1 MDVSIDPLRVDR
13 QDALRMGAASEP
25 GVETVGQRLRRLR
38 HERGLSQR
46 DLASPGVSYA
56 YISRIEAGA
65 RRPSVK
71 ALRQLA
77 PKLGVSVEYLETGRD
92 LSDRDQRELRLA
104 DAELALRLEQ
114 DSPGTQA
121 EFAALL
127 SEALAAGDAEAAAR
141 ARAGL
146 GELADRRGDFATAIA
161 ELEQA
166 RATGV
171 LSPLTHGDLYA
182 TLARAYSASGQPR
195 RAVELLEDCLSQVQ
209 AQAPE
214 DVSAEVRFATYLSY
228 ALSDLGEL
236 ERAKSVVDE
245 ALGRAQETPDP
256 YTRVRLYWSLARLA
270 LMEGKPRS
278 ALRQIQRAIGL
289 LEATEDTRQLAR
301 AHLSSGEILIDDG
314 QPGQAQGHLELAEKL
329 LGDHADAADLAWLYS
344 EQARAALLLG
354 EDEPAE
360 RLARRAISLL
370 AGGDPLKRARAYAT
384 LAEARPEEIDASQAE
399 FAQALEV
406 LEDERRWPAAAS
418 VLRTWSRALR
428 RAGRE
433 QAALDVLDRA
443 AAYGVRGS
451 GQPAGERL

>member
-1 MDVSIDPLRVDR
+1 MR
-13 QDALRMGAASEP
+13 AEGEP
-25 GVETVGQRLRRLR
+25 AVETVGQRLRRLR

-46 DLASPGVSYA
+46 ELASPGVSYA

-71 ALRQLA
+71 ALRRLA

-92 LSDRDQRELRLA
+92 LTDRDQRELRLA
-104 DAELALRLEQ
+104 EAELTLRLEQ
-114 DSPGTQA
+114 DSSDAEA
-121 EFAALL
+121 EFSALL
-127 SEALAAGDAEAAAR
+127 TEAQAAGDAETAAR

-146 GELADRRGDFATAIA
+146 GELADRRGDFATAIG
-161 ELEQA
+161 ELEQV

-171 LSPLTHGDLYA
+171 LSPLTHADIYA

-209 AQAPE
+209 AQAPD

-228 ALSDLGEL
+228 ALSDVGEL
-236 ERAKSVVDE
+236 ERAKSVVGR
-245 ALGRAQETPDP
+245 ALGRAQQAPDP
-256 YTRVRLYWSLARLA
+256 YSRVRLYWSLARLA
-270 LMEGKPRS
+270 LMEGEPRS

-301 AHLSSGEILIDDG
+301 AHVSCGEILIDDG
-314 QPGQAQGHLELAEKL
+314 DPEQARGHFDVAEKL
-329 LGDHADAADLAWLYS
+329 LGEHADAADLAWLYS
-344 EQARAALLLG
+344 EQARAALLIG

-360 RLARRAISLL
+360 QLARRALSLL

-384 LAEARPEEIDASQAE
+384 LAEARPDEIDASQAE
-399 FAQALEV
+399 FVRALDV
-406 LEDERRWPAAAS
+406 LEAERRWPAAAS
-418 VLRTWSRALR
+418 VLRAWSRALR

-443 AAYGVRGS
+443 AAYGVRSS

>member
-1 MDVSIDPLRVDR
+1 MRPEGES
-13 QDALRMGAASEP
+13 

-38 HERGLSQR
+38 HERGMSQR

-104 DAELALRLEQ
+104 EAELMLRLEQ
-114 DSPGTQA
+114 DASGA
-121 EFAALL
+121 ETELTALVA
-127 SEALAAGDAEAAAR
+127 EAETAGDAEVAAR
-141 ARAGL
+141 AHAGL
-146 GELADRRGDFATAIA
+146 GELADRRGDFTKAIA
-161 ELEQA
+161 QLERA
-166 RATGV
+166 RADGA

-195 RAVELLEDCLSQVQ
+195 EAVDVLEDCLVQVR
-209 AQAPE
+209 AQAPD
-214 DVSAEVRFATYLSY
+214 DVTAEVRFATYLSY

-236 ERAKSVVDE
+236 ERAHTVVRE
-245 ALGRAQETPDP
+245 ALGRAREAPDP
-256 YTRVRLYWSLARLA
+256 YSRVRLYWSLARLA

-301 AHLSSGEILIDDG
+301 AHLSAGEILIDDS
-314 QPGQAQGHLELAEKL
+314 QPEEAQGHFELAEKL

-344 EQARAALLLG
+344 EQARASLGFG
-354 EDEPAE
+354 EDEQAE
-360 RLARRAISLL
+360 RLARQALSLL
-370 AGGDPLKRARAYAT
+370 EGGDPLKRARSYAT

-399 FAQALEV
+399 FAQALAV
-406 LEDERRWPAAAS
+406 LEEERRWPAAAA
-418 VLRTWSRALR
+418 VLRAWSRALR

>member
-1 MDVSIDPLRVDR
+1 MKPITDD
-13 QDALRMGAASEP
+13 

-46 DLASPGVSYA
+46 QLASPGVSYA

-92 LSDRDQRELRLA
+92 LSERDQRELRLA
-104 DAELALRLEQ
+104 EAELTLRLEQ
-114 DSPGTQA
+114 DSPEA
-121 EFAALL
+121 EREFAALL
-127 SEALAAGDAEAAAR
+127 AEAEAIGDTEVAAR
-141 ARAGL
+141 ARAAL

-171 LSPLTHGDLYA
+171 LSPLSHADLYA
-182 TLARAYSASGQPR
+182 TLGRAYSASGQPR
-195 RAVELLEDCLSQVQ
+195 RAVELLEDCLSLVQ

-236 ERAKSVVDE
+236 ERANSVVRE
-245 ALGRAQETPDP
+245 ALGRAQEAPDP
-256 YTRVRLYWSLARLA
+256 YSRVRLYWSLARLA

-301 AHLSSGEILIDDG
+301 AHLSCGEILTDDG
-314 QPGQAQGHLELAEKL
+314 QPEEAQGHLELAEEL
-329 LGDHADAADLAWLYS
+329 LGERADAADLAWLYS

-354 EDEPAE
+354 EDERGE
-360 RLARRAISLL
+360 RLARQALSLL
-370 AGGDPLKRARAYAT
+370 AEGDPLKRARAYAT
-384 LAEARPEEIDASQAE
+384 LAEARPDEIDVSQAE
-399 FAQALEV
+399 FARALEL
-406 LEDERRWPAAAS
+406 LEAEQRWPQAAS
-418 VLRTWSRALR
+418 VLRAWSRALR

-443 AAYGVRGS
+443 AAYAARGS
-451 GQPAGERL
+451 GQPVGQQL

>member
-1 MDVSIDPLRVDR
+1 MR
-13 QDALRMGAASEP
+13 AGNEA

-38 HERGLSQR
+38 QENGLSQR

-92 LSDRDQRELRLA
+92 LSDRDQRELRLSE
-104 DAELALRLEQ
+104 AELTLRLEQ
-114 DSPGTQA
+114 DSPEAEA

-127 SEALAAGDAEAAAR
+127 AEAQAAR
-141 ARAGL
+141 DA
-146 GELADRRGDFATAIA
+146 
-161 ELEQA
+161 
-166 RATGV
+166 GV
-171 LSPLTHGDLYA
+171 LSPLTHADLYA

-195 RAVELLEDCLSQVQ
+195 RAVELLEDCFSQVQ

-236 ERAKSVVDE
+236 ERARVVVRQ
-245 ALGRAQETPDP
+245 ALGRAQKTPDP
-256 YTRVRLYWSLARLA
+256 YSRVRLYWSLARLS
-270 LMEGKPRS
+270 LMDGKPRS

-301 AHLSSGEILIDDG
+301 AHLSSGEILTDDG
-314 QPGQAQGHLELAEKL
+314 DPEQAQTHLELAEKL

-344 EQARAALLLG
+344 EQARASLLIG
-354 EDEPAE
+354 EDDAAE
-360 RLARRAISLL
+360 RLARQALSLL

-384 LAEARPEEIDASQAE
+384 LAEARPEEIDALQAE

-406 LEDERRWPAAAS
+406 REAERRWPAAAS

-451 GQPAGERL
+451 RQPAGERL

>member
-1 MDVSIDPLRVDR
+1 MRTD
-13 QDALRMGAASEP
+13 GEP
-25 GVETVGQRLRRLR
+25 PVETVGQRLRRLR

-71 ALRQLA
+71 ALRRLA

-104 DAELALRLEQ
+104 EAELALRLEQ
-114 DSPGTQA
+114 DSTGAEA

-127 SEALAAGDAEAAAR
+127 AEGEAAGDAETTAR

-166 RATGV
+166 RAAAV
-171 LSPLTHGDLYA
+171 LSPITHADLYA

-195 RAVELLEDCLSQVQ
+195 RAVELLEDCLSRVQ

-236 ERAKSVVDE
+236 ERAKSVVGE
-245 ALGRAQETPDP
+245 ALGRAEEAPDP
-256 YTRVRLYWSLARLA
+256 YSRVRLYWSLARLA

-278 ALRQIQRAIGL
+278 ALRQIQRAVGL

-301 AHLSSGEILIDDG
+301 AHLFCGEVLVDDG
-314 QPGQAQGHLELAEKL
+314 QPGQAQEHFELAEKL
-329 LGDHADAADLAWLYS
+329 LADHADAADLAWLYS

-360 RLARRAISLL
+360 QLARRALSLL

-418 VLRTWSRALR
+418 VLRAWSRALR

>member
-1 MDVSIDPLRVDR
+1 MRVE
-13 QDALRMGAASEP
+13 GEP
-25 GVETVGQRLRRLR
+25 GVETIGQRLRRLR

-104 DAELALRLEQ
+104 EAELVLRLEQ
-114 DSPGTQA
+114 DSSGA
-121 EFAALL
+121 ETELTALL
-127 SEALAAGDAEAAAR
+127 AEAEAAGDAEIAAR
-141 ARAGL
+141 SRAAI
-146 GELADRRGDFATAIA
+146 GELADRRGDFMTAIA

-166 RATGV
+166 RASGA
-171 LSPLTHGDLYA
+171 LSPLTHADLFA
-182 TLARAYSASGQPR
+182 TLARAYAASGQPR
-195 RAVELLEDCLSQVQ
+195 RAVEVLEQCLSQVR

-214 DVSAEVRFATYLSY
+214 DVTAEVRFATYLSY
-228 ALSDLGEL
+228 ALSDLGDL
-236 ERAKSVVDE
+236 DRARVVVRD
-245 ALGRAQETPDP
+245 ALGRAQKEPDP
-256 YTRVRLYWSLARLA
+256 YSRVRLYWSLARLA

-301 AHLSSGEILIDDG
+301 AHLSAGEILTDDD
-314 QPGQAQGHLELAEKL
+314 QPEDAQDHFELAEKL

-344 EQARAALLLG
+344 EQARASLQTG
-354 EDEPAE
+354 DDEEAE
-360 RLARRAISLL
+360 HLARQALSLL

-384 LAEARPEEIDASQAE
+384 LAEARPDEIDASQAD
-399 FAQALEV
+399 FAQALAV
-406 LEDERRWPAAAS
+406 LEEERRWPAAAS
-418 VLRTWSRALR
+418 VLRAWSRALR

>member
-1 MDVSIDPLRVDR
+1 MR
-13 QDALRMGAASEP
+13 AEGEP
-25 GVETVGQRLRRLR
+25 GVETIGQRLRRLR
-38 HERGLSQR
+38 HEGGLSQR

-104 DAELALRLEQ
+104 EAELTLRLEQ
-114 DSPGTQA
+114 DSAAA
-121 EFAALL
+121 EAELSALL
-127 SEALAAGDAEAAAR
+127 SEADATGDPETAAR

-146 GELADRRGDFATAIA
+146 GELADRRGDFATAIS

-166 RATGV
+166 RAGGV
-171 LSPLTHGDLYA
+171 LSPLTHADTYA

-195 RAVELLEDCLSQVQ
+195 RAVEVLEDCLSQVQ
-209 AQAPE
+209 ARAPE
-214 DVSAEVRFATYLSY
+214 DVNAEVRFATYLSY
-228 ALSDLGEL
+228 ALSDLGDL
-236 ERAKSVVDE
+236 DRARAVVRE
-245 ALGRAQETPDP
+245 AMGRAQEAPDP
-256 YTRVRLYWSLARLA
+256 YARVRLYWSLARLA
-270 LMEGKPRS
+270 LMDGKPRS

-301 AHLSSGEILIDDG
+301 AHLSAGEILTDDG
-314 QPGQAQGHLELAEKL
+314 QPEEAQRHFDLAEKL

-344 EQARAALLLG
+344 EQARGSLQLG
-354 EDEPAE
+354 ESEQAE
-360 RLARRAISLL
+360 RLARQALSLL

-399 FAQALEV
+399 FAQALAV
-406 LEDERRWPAAAS
+406 LEEERRWPAAAS
-418 VLRTWSRALR
+418 VLRAWSRALR

-451 GQPAGERL
+451 GQPAGDRL

>member
-1 MDVSIDPLRVDR
+1 MR
-13 QDALRMGAASEP
+13 AEGEP
-25 GVETVGQRLRRLR
+25 GVETVGERLRRLR
-38 HERGLSQR
+38 HECGLSQR
-46 DLASPGVSYA
+46 ELASPGVSYA

-92 LSDRDQRELRLA
+92 LSDRDQRELRLSE
-104 DAELALRLEQ
+104 AELTLRLEQ
-114 DSPGTQA
+114 DSPEAEA

-127 SEALAAGDAEAAAR
+127 AEAQAAGDAEAAAR

-146 GELADRRGDFATAIA
+146 GELADRRGDFATAIE

-166 RATGV
+166 RAAGV
-171 LSPLTHGDLYA
+171 LSPLTHADLYA

-195 RAVELLEDCLSQVQ
+195 RAVELLEDCLSRVQ

-214 DVSAEVRFATYLSY
+214 DVSAEGRFATYLSY

-236 ERAKSVVDE
+236 HR
-245 ALGRAQETPDP
+245 R
-256 YTRVRLYWSLARLA
+256 RV
-270 LMEGKPRS
+270 
-278 ALRQIQRAIGL
+278 
-289 LEATEDTRQLAR
+289 
-301 AHLSSGEILIDDG
+301 
-314 QPGQAQGHLELAEKL
+314 
-329 LGDHADAADLAWLYS
+329 
-344 EQARAALLLG
+344 G
-354 EDEPAE
+354 EDDAAE
-360 RLARRAISLL
+360 RLARQALSLL

-384 LAEARPEEIDASQAE
+384 LAEARPEEIDALQAE

-406 LEDERRWPAAAS
+406 LEAERRWPAAAS

>member
-1 MDVSIDPLRVDR
+1 MEAGNES
-13 QDALRMGAASEP
+13 

-38 HERGLSQR
+38 RERGLSQR

-92 LSDRDQRELRLA
+92 LSDRDQRELRLT
-104 DAELALRLEQ
+104 DAELKLRLEE
-114 DSPGTQA
+114 DSPDAET
-121 EFAALL
+121 EFAVLL
-127 SEALAAGDAEAAAR
+127 ADAQAAGDAEAAAR

-146 GELADRRGDFATAIA
+146 GELADRRGDFATAID

-166 RATGV
+166 RAHGV
-171 LSPLTHGDLYA
+171 LSPLTHADLYT

-195 RAVELLEDCLSQVQ
+195 RSVELLEDCLSQVQ
-209 AQAPE
+209 SQAPD
-214 DVSAEVRFATYLSY
+214 DVNAEVRFATYLSY

-236 ERAKSVVDE
+236 ERARTVVRE
-245 ALGRAQETPDP
+245 ALGRAQDAPDP
-256 YTRVRLYWSLARLA
+256 YSRVRLYWSLARLA

-301 AHLSSGEILIDDG
+301 AHISSGEILTDDG
-314 QPGQAQGHLELAEKL
+314 EPSRAQEHFELAEKL

-344 EQARAALLLG
+344 EQARTSLLLG
-354 EDEPAE
+354 EDEAAE
-360 RLARRAISLL
+360 RLARRALSLL

-384 LAEARPEEIDASQAE
+384 LAEARPDEIDASQAE
-399 FAQALEV
+399 FTHALEV
-406 LEDERRWPAAAS
+406 LEEERRWPAAAA
-418 VLRTWSRALR
+418 VLRAWSRALR

-443 AAYGVRGS
+443 AAYGIRRS
-451 GQPAGERL
+451 GQPAGRA

>member
-1 MDVSIDPLRVDR
+1 MRT
-13 QDALRMGAASEP
+13 AGEP
-25 GVETVGQRLRRLR
+25 GLETVGQRLRRLR

-46 DLASPGVSYA
+46 ELASPGVSYA

-104 DAELALRLEQ
+104 EAELTLRLEQ
-114 DSPGTQA
+114 DSPDAEA
-121 EFAALL
+121 EFEALL
-127 SEALAAGDAEAAAR
+127 AEAQAAGDAEAAAR

-166 RATGV
+166 RVTGV
-171 LSPLTHGDLYA
+171 LSPLTHADLFA

-195 RAVELLEDCLSQVQ
+195 RAVELLEDSLAQVQ

-236 ERAKSVVDE
+236 ERAKAVVDDALARSQE
-245 ALGRAQETPDP
+245 APDP
-256 YTRVRLYWSLARLA
+256 YSRVRLYWSLARLA

-314 QPGQAQGHLELAEKL
+314 QPGQAQGHFELAEKL

-344 EQARAALLLG
+344 EQARAWLLLG

-418 VLRTWSRALR
+418 VLRAWSRALR

>member
-1 MDVSIDPLRVDR
+1 MRPEGES
-13 QDALRMGAASEP
+13 

-38 HERGLSQR
+38 HERALSQR

-104 DAELALRLEQ
+104 EAELILRLEQ
-114 DSPGTQA
+114 DASAA
-121 EFAALL
+121 EAELTALL
-127 SEALAAGDAEAAAR
+127 AEAEAAGDAEVAAR
-141 ARAGL
+141 AHAGL
-146 GELADRRGDFATAIA
+146 GELADRRGNFATAIA
-161 ELEQA
+161 ELERA
-166 RATGV
+166 RADGV

-195 RAVELLEDCLSQVQ
+195 QAVQVLEDCLSQVR
-209 AQAPE
+209 AQAPG
-214 DVSAEVRFATYLSY
+214 DVTAEVRFATYLSY
-228 ALSDLGEL
+228 ALSDVGEL
-236 ERAKSVVDE
+236 ERAHEVVRE
-245 ALGRAQETPDP
+245 ALGRAREAPDP
-256 YTRVRLYWSLARLA
+256 YSRVRLYWSLARLA
-270 LMEGKPRS
+270 LMEGKPRT
-278 ALRQIQRAIGL
+278 ALRQIQRAIAL

-301 AHLSSGEILIDDG
+301 AHLSAGEILIDDS
-314 QPGQAQGHLELAEKL
+314 QPDEAEGHFELAERL

-344 EQARAALLLG
+344 EQARASLQLG
-354 EDEPAE
+354 EDDQAE
-360 RLARRAISLL
+360 RLARQALSLL
-370 AGGDPLKRARAYAT
+370 EGGDPLKRARAYAT
-384 LAEARPEEIDASQAE
+384 LAEARPEEIDASQEKFAE
-399 FAQALEV
+399 ALTV
-406 LEDERRWPAAAS
+406 LEEERRWPAAAA
-418 VLRTWSRALR
+418 VLRAWSRALR

>member
-1 MDVSIDPLRVDR
+1 VRASS
-13 QDALRMGAASEP
+13 DAG
-25 GVETVGQRLRRLR
+25 ETVGQRLRRLR
-38 HERGLSQR
+38 QERGLSQR
-46 DLASPGVSYA
+46 EVASPGVSYA
-56 YISRIEAGA
+56 YVSRIEAGA

-92 LSDRDQRELRLA
+92 LSEHDERELRLA
-104 DAELALRLEQ
+104 EAELTLRLQQ
-114 DSPGTQA
+114 DSPEA
-121 EFAALL
+121 EAAFAALL
-127 SEALAAGDAEAAAR
+127 TEAEAAGDAEAAAR

-166 RATGV
+166 RAAGV
-171 LSPLTHGDLYA
+171 LSPLSHADLYA

-195 RAVELLEDCLSQVQ
+195 RAVELLEDCLLQVQ

-228 ALSDLGEL
+228 ALSDVGEL
-236 ERAKSVVDE
+236 DRARGVIRE
-245 ALGRAQETPDP
+245 ALGRAEQAPDP
-256 YTRVRLYWSLARLA
+256 YSRVRLYWSLARLA

-301 AHLSSGEILIDDG
+301 AHLSCGEILTDDG
-314 QPGQAQGHLELAEKL
+314 KAEQAQEHFELAEKL
-329 LGDHADAADLAWLYS
+329 LGEQADAADLAWLYS
-344 EQARAALLLG
+344 EQARAALLLS
-354 EDEPAE
+354 EDEHAE
-360 RLARRAISLL
+360 RLARRALSLL
-370 AGGDPLKRARAYAT
+370 AGGDPLKRARAHAT
-384 LAEARPEEIDASQAE
+384 LAEARPDEIDASQAE
-399 FAQALEV
+399 FAKALEE
-406 LEDERRWPAAAS
+406 LEAERRWPAAAS
-418 VLRTWSRALR
+418 VLRAWSRALR

-443 AAYGVRGS
+443 AAYAVRGS
-451 GQPAGERL
+451 GQPAGARL

>member
-1 MDVSIDPLRVDR
+1 MRPEGES
-13 QDALRMGAASEP
+13 

-92 LSDRDQRELRLA
+92 LTDRDQRELRLA
-104 DAELALRLEQ
+104 EAELMLRLEQ
-114 DSPGTQA
+114 DASAA
-121 EFAALL
+121 ETELTALL
-127 SEALAAGDAEAAAR
+127 AEAEAVGDPEVAAR
-141 ARAGL
+141 AHAGL
-146 GELADRRGDFATAIA
+146 GELADRRGNFTTAIA
-161 ELEQA
+161 ELERA
-166 RATGV
+166 RADGV

-182 TLARAYSASGQPR
+182 TLARAYSASGQPQQ
-195 RAVELLEDCLSQVQ
+195 AVDVLEDCLVQVR

-214 DVSAEVRFATYLSY
+214 DVTVGVRFATYLSY

-236 ERAKSVVDE
+236 ERAHTVVRE
-245 ALGRAQETPDP
+245 ALGRTREAPDP
-256 YTRVRLYWSLARLA
+256 YSRVRLYWSLARLA

-301 AHLSSGEILIDDG
+301 AHLSAGEILIDDS
-314 QPGQAQGHLELAEKL
+314 QPEQAQGHFELAEKL

-344 EQARAALLLG
+344 EQARASLVLG
-354 EDEPAE
+354 EDEEAE
-360 RLARRAISLL
+360 RLARQALSLL
-370 AGGDPLKRARAYAT
+370 EGGDPLKRARSYAT

-399 FAQALEV
+399 FAQALAV
-406 LEDERRWPAAAS
+406 LEEERRWPAAAA
-418 VLRTWSRALR
+418 VLRAWSRALR

>member
-1 MDVSIDPLRVDR
+1 MRT
-13 QDALRMGAASEP
+13 AGEP
-25 GVETVGQRLRRLR
+25 GIETVGQRLRRLR
-38 HERGLSQR
+38 HERALSQR

-104 DAELALRLEQ
+104 EAELTLRLEQ
-114 DSPGTQA
+114 DSPDAEA
-121 EFAALL
+121 EFATLL
-127 SEALAAGDAEAAAR
+127 AEAQAAGDTEAAAR

-146 GELADRRGDFATAIA
+146 GELADRRGDFATAIS

-171 LSPLTHGDLYA
+171 LSPLTHADLFA

-236 ERAKSVVDE
+236 ERAKSVVDDALARSQE
-245 ALGRAQETPDP
+245 APDP
-256 YTRVRLYWSLARLA
+256 YSRVRLYWSLARLA

-314 QPGQAQGHLELAEKL
+314 QPGQAQGHFELAEKL

-344 EQARAALLLG
+344 EQARAWLLLG

-418 VLRTWSRALR
+418 VLRAWSRALR

>member
-1 MDVSIDPLRVDR
+1 MR
-13 QDALRMGAASEP
+13 AEGEP
-25 GVETVGQRLRRLR
+25 GVETIGQRLRRLR
-38 HERGLSQR
+38 HEGGLSQR

-77 PKLGVSVEYLETGRD
+77 PKLSVSVEYLETGRD

-104 DAELALRLEQ
+104 EAELTLRLEQ
-114 DSPGTQA
+114 DSAAA
-121 EFAALL
+121 EAELSALL
-127 SEALAAGDAEAAAR
+127 SEADATGDPETAAR

-166 RATGV
+166 RAGGA
-171 LSPLTHGDLYA
+171 LSPLTHADTYA

-195 RAVELLEDCLSQVQ
+195 RAVEVLEDCLSQVQ
-209 AQAPE
+209 ARAPE
-214 DVSAEVRFATYLSY
+214 DVNAEVRFATYLSY
-228 ALSDLGEL
+228 ALSDLGDL
-236 ERAKSVVDE
+236 DRARTVVRE
-245 ALGRAQETPDP
+245 AMGRAQEAPDP
-256 YTRVRLYWSLARLA
+256 YARVRLYWSLARLA

-301 AHLSSGEILIDDG
+301 AHLSAGEILTDDG
-314 QPGQAQGHLELAEKL
+314 QPEEAQRHLELAEKL

-344 EQARAALLLG
+344 EQARGSLQLG
-354 EDEPAE
+354 EAERAE
-360 RLARRAISLL
+360 RLARQALSLL
-370 AGGDPLKRARAYAT
+370 AGGDALKRARAYAT

-399 FAQALEV
+399 FAQALAV
-406 LEDERRWPAAAS
+406 LEEERRWPAAAS
-418 VLRTWSRALR
+418 VLRAWSRALR

-451 GQPAGERL
+451 GQPAGDRL

>member
-1 MDVSIDPLRVDR
+1 MEAGNQS
-13 QDALRMGAASEP
+13 

-38 HERGLSQR
+38 RERGLSQR

-92 LSDRDQRELRLA
+92 LSDRDQRELRLT
-104 DAELALRLEQ
+104 DAELKLRLEQ
-114 DSPGTQA
+114 DSPDAET
-121 EFAALL
+121 EFAVLL
-127 SEALAAGDAEAAAR
+127 ADAQAAGDAEAAAR

-146 GELADRRGDFATAIA
+146 GELADRRGDFATAID

-166 RATGV
+166 RVPGV
-171 LSPLTHGDLYA
+171 LSPLTHADLYA

-209 AQAPE
+209 SQAPD
-214 DVSAEVRFATYLSY
+214 DVNAEVRFATYLSY

-236 ERAKSVVDE
+236 ERARTVVRE
-245 ALGRAQETPDP
+245 ALARAQDTPDP
-256 YTRVRLYWSLARLA
+256 YSRVRLYWSLARLA

-301 AHLSSGEILIDDG
+301 AHISSGEILTDDG
-314 QPGQAQGHLELAEKL
+314 EPARAQEHFELAEKL

-344 EQARAALLLG
+344 EQARTSLLLG

-360 RLARRAISLL
+360 RLARRALSLL
-370 AGGDPLKRARAYAT
+370 GGGDPLKRARAYAT
-384 LAEARPEEIDASQAE
+384 LAEARPDEIDASQAE
-399 FAQALEV
+399 FTQALEV
-406 LEDERRWPAAAS
+406 LEEERRWPAAAA
-418 VLRTWSRALR
+418 VLRAWSRALR

-443 AAYGVRGS
+443 AAYGIRGS
-451 GQPAGERL
+451 GQQAGRA